1 MKKDEKDDDYL
12 TDGEASHRMS
22 GDDGRC
28 GEQEEEQSE
37 DTVGKTEVDEEK
49 TGRFPCLL
57 GDH

>member
-1 MKKDEKDDDYL
+1 MKKDDDYL